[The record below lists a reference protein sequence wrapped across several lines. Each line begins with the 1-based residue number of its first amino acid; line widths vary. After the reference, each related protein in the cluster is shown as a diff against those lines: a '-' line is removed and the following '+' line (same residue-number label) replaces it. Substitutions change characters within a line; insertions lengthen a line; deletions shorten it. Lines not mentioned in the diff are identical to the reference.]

1 MDYAYFDIWPSLLI
15 YETPSIYIF
24 NRVRVLHLDR
34 LKEGTWLH
42 SFAWNILQWT
52 SGTTYLLVAKTL
64 CSKATCFLGVSLFEG
79 HLCMIYSWDSFTN
92 LVFKKKSILSRY
104 SGLGKP
110 SDEPIWYNSS
120 KIYKHFDIYYSVFFN
135 WESLEKV
142 SFCYWIGIW
151 HEIMILRSQTKVKRS
166 KCFNCLGKSNF
177 RDISL
182 TETLSF
188 LPSRKY
194 TLCEKWLHI

>member
-1 MDYAYFDIWPSLLI
+1 MKDICVWSTHEI
-15 YETPSIYIF
+15 VSRIF
-24 NRVRVLHLDR
+24 
-34 LKEGTWLH
+34 
-42 SFAWNILQWT
+42 Q
-52 SGTTYLLVAKTL
+52 KTIR
-64 CSKATCFLGVSLFEG
+64 FE
-79 HLCMIYSWDSFTN
+79 
-92 LVFKKKSILSRY
+92 Y
-104 SGLGKP
+104 SGFGKP
-110 SDEPIWYNSS
+110 SDEQVIWYNSS
-120 KIYKHFDIYYSVFFN
+120 KIYKQFGIYYLVIFN

-151 HEIMILRSQTKVKRS
+151 HEILPTKKHNMILRSQTKVKRS

-194 TLCEKWLHI
+194 VYIMRKMTTYLRWNE

>member
-1 MDYAYFDIWPSLLI
+1 M
-15 YETPSIYIF
+15 
-24 NRVRVLHLDR
+24 
-34 LKEGTWLH
+34 
-42 SFAWNILQWT
+42 
-52 SGTTYLLVAKTL
+52 
-64 CSKATCFLGVSLFEG
+64 FLGGAYLKDICVWSTHGIVSRILF
-79 HLCMIYSWDSFTN
+79 S
-92 LVFKKKSILSRY
+92 KKKKKRFEY

-110 SDEPIWYNSS
+110 SDEQVIWYNSS

-194 TLCEKWLHI
+194 TEIMREMTTYLSWNE

>member
-1 MDYAYFDIWPSLLI
+1 MGGAYLKDICVWSTHEIVSRILFSKKI
-15 YETPSIYIF
+15 
-24 NRVRVLHLDR
+24 
-34 LKEGTWLH
+34 
-42 SFAWNILQWT
+42 SFK
-52 SGTTYLLVAKTL
+52 YL
-64 CSKATCFLGVSLFEG
+64 
-79 HLCMIYSWDSFTN
+79 
-92 LVFKKKSILSRY
+92 
-104 SGLGKP
+104 GLGKP
-110 SDEPIWYNSS
+110 SDEQVIWYNSS
-120 KIYKHFDIYYSVFFN
+120 KIYKQFGIYYLVIFN

-151 HEIMILRSQTKVKRS
+151 HEILPTKNHNMILRSQTKVKRS